1 MDLNLTFKHLK
12 KDEQKLAKDLKSYAE
27 LELNKIEEF
36 LPSHAK
42 KSARIDAVLD
52 NSGKKAIGYKFK
64 FEVKLKMPE
73 KSLVSSFNA
82 KTAEEAINKAERKL
96 TQQLR
101 KYKTQHHTIKKMDK
115 KTLAKLR
122 RVLRRDR

>member
-12 KDEQKLAKDLKSYAE
+12 KDEEKLARELRKYAE
-27 LELNKIEEF
+27 GKLRKIEEY

-42 KSARIDAVLD
+42 KSARLDAVLD
-52 NSGKKAIGYKFK
+52 ENGKKALGYKFK
-64 FEVKLKMPE
+64 FEVKLKLPE
-73 KSLVSSFNA
+73 KSLISNFNA

-101 KYKTQHHTIKKMDK
+101 KYKTQHHTLKKMDK
-115 KTLAKLR
+115 KMLAKLR
-122 RVLRRDR
+122 RVLKKG